1 MGSSIPA
8 SAIADRRRW
17 GPAPRPGR
25 RPRRI
30 AAAVLVGV
38 AATALAVVALAP
50 DRLAPQD
57 PAEQTIGARLSP
69 PLAPIGPGGS
79 ARFLL
84 GSDHL
89 GRDVLS
95 RLVYGARVSLLMGLG
110 AVGLSLGFGVSAG
123 VVAGYFGG
131 GFERVIMRLV
141 DVQMAFPFILLALAV
156 VGILGPS
163 PAKVV
168 LVIGI
173 GGWVQFARVIRSEIL
188 SLRERDFIEGA
199 RATGARDGW
208 IVLRHVLPN
217 VVPSIVVLGASAL
230 AYAIVAESSLSFLGV
245 GIPPSTPSWG
255 AMLADG
261 RQYVD
266 TAWWLATFPG
276 LAILATALGANAL
289 ADRLRDRW
297 DPAGG
302 VAPVGE
308 GRP

>member
-1 MGSSIPA
+1 MLLG
-8 SAIADRRRW
+8 
-17 GPAPRPGR
+17 GV
-25 RPRRI
+25 
-30 AAAVLVGV
+30 VLS
-38 AATALAVVALAP
+38 ALAVLLVAP
-50 DRLAPQD
+50 DRVAPQD
-57 PAEQTIGARLSP
+57 PAEQTIGARLAP
-69 PLAPIGPGGS
+69 PLAPAGPGDPSGPRGS
-79 ARFLL
+79 TRFLL

-95 RLVYGARVSLLMGLG
+95 RLVYGARVSLLMGLA
-110 AVGLSLGFGVSAG
+110 AVALSLGFGVTAG

-131 GFERVIMRLV
+131 ALERAIMRLV

-156 VGILGPS
+156 VGVLGPS
-163 PAKVV
+163 PVKVV

-188 SLRERDFIEGA
+188 SLREREFIEGA
-199 RATGARDGW
+199 RATGAREGW

-217 VVPSIVVLGASAL
+217 VAPSVVVLGASAL

-245 GIPPSTPSWG
+245 GVPPSTPSWG

-276 LAILATALGANAL
+276 LAILLAALGANAL
-289 ADRLRDRW
+289 ADRLRDSW
-297 DPAGG
+297 DP
-302 VAPVGE
+302 VGRAMPARE
-308 GRP
+308 EAS